1 MTAPFRLFGASLA
14 APLFA
19 ATLAVSCIATAQAN
33 PATIQLE
40 PGQQKTWTQGRAI
53 KRAATADDGIVGINV
68 AAPNGVILTAK
79 KPGSAM
85 VSVWESGSKGAP
97 AAQFRVEVLPAGL
110 KDGLKNGQKNGPQDS
125 DVQLGSEGTK
135 LRLSGQFASLEKHA
149 AVEAAVAE
157 TTDKAPNNLIDQ
169 STSKFDVQVQIDV
182 KIVEVSRSK
191 LMASGFFM
199 SSLRD
204 GRFKGISGP
213 NNLSALETVEGANT
227 VFSSTG
233 FIPRADAFNLFSW
246 GKNTLTVFSALE
258 ANGFAYTLAEP
269 SLTALSGQTASFL
282 AGGELPIPFRSGS
295 GGDSSVTVQFK
306 EFGIRLGL
314 APTVLDQDRI
324 ALKISPEVSEI
335 DPSLSVQA
343 GGFDI
348 PGLRVRRTETTV
360 ALGDGETFVISGLIS
375 RQSTANI
382 DKFPVLGD
390 IPVLGAFFRS
400 NRIEREDK
408 ELLMIVTP
416 RLVRPFSRE
425 ARLPALPGEGL
436 RQYDP
441 GYLHMLLLENGQF
454 DRGDAGFS
462 R

>member
-1 MTAPFRLFGASLA
+1 MTAPFNLFGARLVA
-14 APLFA
+14 AIFA
-19 ATLAVSCIATAQAN
+19 GSCITQVHASPTI
-33 PATIQLE
+33 IQLE
-40 PGQQKTWTQGRAI
+40 PGQQKTWSQSRAI
-53 KRAATADDGIVGINV
+53 KRAATANDDIVGINV

-85 VSVWESGSKGAP
+85 VSVWESGSKGEP
-97 AAQFRVEVLPAGL
+97 AAQFRVDVVPAGL
-110 KDGLKNGQKNGPQDS
+110 KDSGA
-125 DVQLGSEGTK
+125 QLASEGTK

-149 AVEAAVAE
+149 AIDAAAAE
-157 TTDKAPNNLIDQ
+157 TTDKPANNLIDQ

-191 LMASGFFM
+191 LMSSGFY
-199 SSLRD
+199 LRNIRD
-204 GRFKGISGP
+204 GRIQGLSGP
-213 NNLSALETVEGANT
+213 NNLSSLETTDGVRT
-227 VFSSTG
+227 LYSSSG
-233 FIPRADAFNLFSW
+233 FIPRPDAFNIFSW
-246 GKNTLTVFSALE
+246 GANTLSVFSALE

-269 SLTALSGQTASFL
+269 SLSALSGQTASFL
-282 AGGELPIPFRSGS
+282 AGGELPIPMRSGS
-295 GGDSSVTVQFK
+295 GADSSVSVQFK

-314 APTVLDQDRI
+314 APTVLDQQRI
-324 ALKISPEVSEI
+324 ALKVSPEVSEI
-335 DPSLSVQA
+335 DTSLSVQA

-360 ALGDGETFVISGLIS
+360 AMGDGETFVISGLIS
-375 RQSTANI
+375 RQSTASI

-400 NRIEREDK
+400 NRIDREDK

-416 RLVRPFSRE
+416 RLVRPFARE
-425 ARLPALPGEGL
+425 AKLPEMPGESL

-441 GYLHMLLLENGQF
+441 GYLRMLLLENGRF
-454 DRGDAGFS
+454 DHGDTGFS

>member
-19 ATLAVSCIATAQAN
+19 ATLAVACIATAQAN

-110 KDGLKNGQKNGPQDS
+110 KNGPKDS

-191 LMASGFFM
+191 LMASGFYM
-199 SSLRD
+199 RSLRD

-213 NNLSALETVEGANT
+213 NNLSGLETVDGVRT
-227 VFSSTG
+227 VLSSTG
-233 FIPRADAFNLFSW
+233 FIPRADAFNLFNY
-246 GKNTLTVFSALE
+246 GKNTLAVFSALE
-258 ANGFAYTLAEP
+258 SNGFAYTLAEP

-425 ARLPALPGEGL
+425 ARLPELPGEGL

-441 GYLHMLLLENGQF
+441 GYLHLLLLENGQF

>member
-14 APLFA
+14 APLVA
-19 ATLAVSCIATAQAN
+19 ATLAVACIATAQAN

-110 KDGLKNGQKNGPQDS
+110 KNGQKNGPQDS

-191 LMASGFFM
+191 LMASGFYM
-199 SSLRD
+199 RSLRD

-213 NNLSALETVEGANT
+213 NNLSGLETVDGVRT
-227 VFSSTG
+227 VLSSTG
-233 FIPRADAFNLFSW
+233 FIPRADAFNLFNY
-246 GKNTLTVFSALE
+246 GKNTLAVFSALE
-258 ANGFAYTLAEP
+258 SNGFAYTLAEP

>member
-14 APLFA
+14 APLVA
-19 ATLAVSCIATAQAN
+19 AALAVACIATAQAD

-110 KDGLKNGQKNGPQDS
+110 KNGPKDS

-135 LRLSGQFASLEKHA
+135 LRLSGKFASLEKHA
-149 AVEAAVAE
+149 AVEASVAE
-157 TTDKAPNNLIDQ
+157 TADKAPNNLIDQ

-213 NNLSALETVEGANT
+213 NNLSALETVDGANT

-233 FIPRADAFNLFSW
+233 FVPRADAFNLFSW

-425 ARLPALPGEGL
+425 ARLPELPGEGL

-441 GYLHMLLLENGQF
+441 GYLHLLLLENGQF

>member
-1 MTAPFRLFGASLA
+1 MTASLRFARFRLVDLLRAGRCAGLLIA
-14 APLFA
+14 FA
-19 ATLAVSCIATAQAN
+19 FATANALAN
-33 PATIQLE
+33 PSVIQLE

-53 KRAATADDGIVGINV
+53 KRAATANDEVVGINV

-85 VSVWESGSKGAP
+85 VSVWEAGSKGAP
-97 AAQFRVEVLPAGL
+97 AAQFQVEVLPPGVKGGGA
-110 KDGLKNGQKNGPQDS
+110 QIA
-125 DVQLGSEGTK
+125 SEGTK
-135 LRLSGQFASLEKHA
+135 LRLSGRFASLENHA

-157 TTDKAPNNLIDQ
+157 SADKPAGNLVDQ
-169 STSKFDVQVQIDV
+169 STSQFDVQVQIDV

-191 LMASGFFM
+191 LMSSGFFL

-204 GRFKGISGP
+204 GRFKGLSGP
-213 NNLSALETVEGANT
+213 NNLSALETVDGVNT

-233 FIPRADAFNLFSW
+233 FVPRADAFNLFSW

-306 EFGIRLGL
+306 EFGVRLSL
-314 APTVLDQDRI
+314 APTVLDEQRI
-324 ALKISPEVSEI
+324 ALKVSPEVSEI
-335 DPSLSVQA
+335 DTSLSVQA

-400 NRIEREDK
+400 NRIDREDK

-416 RLVRPFSRE
+416 RLVRPFARD

-441 GYLHMLLLENGQF
+441 GYLHLLLLENGQF
-454 DRGDAGFS
+454 DQGDAGFS

>member
-14 APLFA
+14 APLVA
-19 ATLAVSCIATAQAN
+19 AALAVACIATAQAD

-110 KDGLKNGQKNGPQDS
+110 KNGPKDS

-135 LRLSGQFASLEKHA
+135 LRLSGKFASLEKHA
-149 AVEAAVAE
+149 AVEASVAE
-157 TTDKAPNNLIDQ
+157 TADKAPNNLIDQ

-191 LMASGFFM
+191 LMASGFYM
-199 SSLRD
+199 RSLRD

-213 NNLSALETVEGANT
+213 NNLSGLETVDGVRT
-227 VFSSTG
+227 VLSSTG
-233 FIPRADAFNLFSW
+233 FIPRADAFNLFNY
-246 GKNTLTVFSALE
+246 GKNTLAVFSALE
-258 ANGFAYTLAEP
+258 SNGFAYTLAEP

-425 ARLPALPGEGL
+425 ARLPELPGEGL

-441 GYLHMLLLENGQF
+441 GYLHLLLLENGQF

>member
-19 ATLAVSCIATAQAN
+19 ATLAVACIASAQAN

-110 KDGLKNGQKNGPQDS
+110 KNGPKNGPQDS

-191 LMASGFFM
+191 LMASGFYM
-199 SSLRD
+199 RSLRD

-213 NNLSALETVEGANT
+213 NNLSGLETVDGVRT
-227 VFSSTG
+227 VLSSTG
-233 FIPRADAFNLFSW
+233 FIPRADAFNLFNY
-246 GKNTLTVFSALE
+246 GKNTLAVFSALE
-258 ANGFAYTLAEP
+258 SNGFAYTLAEP

>member
-14 APLFA
+14 APLVA
-19 ATLAVSCIATAQAN
+19 AALAVACIATAQAD

-110 KDGLKNGQKNGPQDS
+110 KNGPKDS

-135 LRLSGQFASLEKHA
+135 LRLSGKFASLEKHA
-149 AVEAAVAE
+149 AVEASVAE
-157 TTDKAPNNLIDQ
+157 TADKAPNNLIDQ

-213 NNLSALETVEGANT
+213 NNLSALETVDGANT

-233 FIPRADAFNLFSW
+233 FVPRADAFNLFSW

-416 RLVRPFSRE
+416 RLVRPFSRQ
-425 ARLPALPGEGL
+425 ARLPELPGEGL

>member
-1 MTAPFRLFGASLA
+1 MTAPFSLFGAPLA

-19 ATLAVSCIATAQAN
+19 ATLAVACIATAQAN

-110 KDGLKNGQKNGPQDS
+110 KNGQKNGPQDS

-191 LMASGFFM
+191 LMASGFYM
-199 SSLRD
+199 RSLRD

-213 NNLSALETVEGANT
+213 NNLSGLETVDGVRT
-227 VFSSTG
+227 VLSSTG
-233 FIPRADAFNLFSW
+233 FIPRADAFNLFNY
-246 GKNTLTVFSALE
+246 GKNTLAVFSALE
-258 ANGFAYTLAEP
+258 SNGFAYTLAEP